1 MLLRCSSAAAVAA
14 VSMAAGGCSFCVSHC
29 EAPQQKPYRV
39 LIVGAGLTGS
49 LTAALIRRRWSS
61 DRPLEIHVWER
72 ASYPAGRF
80 GAVATHEGAIAD
92 LGAQVLST
100 VDPNDERAVGGHGVT
115 TNVLRLAY
123 NDVQRML
130 DHGLLVEAP
139 ADMLCETEERLNWE
153 GLWRHFWAPQG
164 TSSIL
169 RAFLA
174 TSGARVVFGLRCD
187 SVKQHRSDD
196 GVTKLV
202 AKGSGA
208 AAAGRWALENS
219 NNDAKD
225 QAGTYE
231 AIVVC
236 VPARNALD
244 ITGIAE
250 CLDRES
256 LSVLQRVRYDAR
268 TAHAIFFDSRM
279 GAKLRELFGNA
290 VVRNGEDGDDIGA
303 AEINV
308 DGEWLEHRA
317 PGLHYLAWQGG
328 KRDAA
333 ACVVVAHCSARPPSA
348 TGEAAAAGSTD
359 SLDRLYEA
367 LAMQIDDLDAEDL
380 RSMTTH
386 TKTVD
391 WTIAQSIMPMEAVV
405 ADPPSPPWCC
415 IRGVAGKSTGAT
427 LVIAGDFM
435 THSSYVGC
443 YATADSA
450 ADAVVGGARQVVD

>member
-14 VSMAAGGCSFCVSHC
+14 VSMAAGGYSVCVSHC
-29 EAPQQKPYRV
+29 KAPQQKPYRV

-49 LTAALIRRRWSS
+49 LTATLIRRRWSS

-100 VDPNDERAVGGHGVT
+100 VDPNDERAAEGHGVT

-164 TSSIL
+164 MSSIL
-169 RAFLA
+169 RAFLV

-187 SVKQHRSDD
+187 SVKQLRSDD
-196 GVTKLV
+196 GVVKLV

-208 AAAGRWALENS
+208 AAAGRWTRENS
-219 NNDAKD
+219 TNDAKD
-225 QAGTYE
+225 QSGTYE
-231 AIVVC
+231 AVVVC

-256 LSVLQRVRYDAR
+256 RSVLQRVRYDAR

-279 GAKLRELFGNA
+279 GAKLREMFGNA
-290 VVRNGEDGDDIGA
+290 ARNGEDRDIGA

-308 DGEWLEHRA
+308 DGEWLDRRA

-328 KRDAA
+328 KRGVS

-348 TGEAAAAGSTD
+348 TGEAAAAGDTD
-359 SLDRLYEA
+359 SLGMVYDALSMRL
-367 LAMQIDDLDAEDL
+367 DGLDADDL
-380 RSMTTH
+380 RSATTH

-415 IRGVAGKSTGAT
+415 IRGGAGTRTGAT
-427 LVIAGDFM
+427 LIIAGDFM
-435 THSSYVGC
+435 THSSYIGC